1 MLRQGDV
8 KNAAM
13 DKETA
18 KDQGLS
24 AAINANE
31 LRCMSLARVLVSNFC
46 NLEYFM
52 AFALRIK
59 SVAREPLKNFP
70 L

>member
-1 MLRQGDV
+1 
-8 KNAAM
+8 M

-31 LRCMSLARVLVSNFC
+31 LRRMSLARVLVFNVR
-46 NLEYFM
+46 NLDLFPFRFRSAYS
-52 AFALRIK
+52 ALL
-59 SVAREPLKNFP
+59 ENY
-70 L
+70 